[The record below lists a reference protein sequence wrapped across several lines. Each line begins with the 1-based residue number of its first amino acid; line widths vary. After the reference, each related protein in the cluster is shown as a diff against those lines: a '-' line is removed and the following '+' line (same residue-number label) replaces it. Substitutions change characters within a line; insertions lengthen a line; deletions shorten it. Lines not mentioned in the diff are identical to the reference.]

1 MQNKKEILS
10 DLREEFEEC
19 GHSLSLVVDIATSDI
34 KLSDGGKVGLVELG
48 LTSVRRFKAAVAKLS
63 DYTEGNL
70 PS

>member
-1 MQNKKEILS
+1 MQNKKEILL

-19 GHSLSLVVDIATSDI
+19 EHSLSLVVDIATSDI